1 LDPLKL
7 EPIFERLFGFPMP
20 GVILTAVLAFV
31 ALATVIWA
39 IRTIVEWVVW
49 VRARNLADLVITASQ
64 SRFLQ
69 RITNLKFIA
78 RLVVVIWAVLTSA
91 TVWRLNDDMVRY
103 VLPRQM
109 TDAQKGSLA
118 SALSKANKPHDV
130 HLVIADGDEEASS
143 YAGEI
148 WQAIEK
154 GGWPVVNIARE
165 RNLRAGVT
173 VDFKVPMERG
183 KTSEDLAR
191 ERVRPP
197 DPRPDETLLRAFRE
211 AGLHIDGSSGGSHR
225 DRTTTTLTVTV
236 GPRRRDYNATPRPSD
251 ADR

>member
-20 GVILTAVLAFV
+20 GVLLTGVLAFV
-31 ALATVIWA
+31 ALATMIWA

-49 VRARNLADLVITASQ
+49 VWAKNLTELLVATSQ

-69 RITNLKFIA
+69 KVTNLKFIT
-78 RLVVVIWAVLTSA
+78 RLVVVIWAVLMSA

-118 SALSKANKPHDV
+118 SVLSKANKPHDV
-130 HLVIADGDEEASS
+130 RLVIADGDEEASS

-154 GGWPVVNIARE
+154 GGWPIVNIARE

-173 VDFKVPMERG
+173 VDFQAPMEPG

-197 DPRPDETLLRAFRE
+197 DPRPNEILLRAFRE
-211 AGLHIDGSSGGSHR
+211 AGFGS
-225 DRTTTTLTVTV
+225 
-236 GPRRRDYNATPRPSD
+236 TPRPSISRERERID
-251 ADR
+251 CIRYVGV